1 MRIQIKNQSIAR
13 IVENKISDDEQ
24 NLTMLLQ
31 QQHHPDIENPTL
43 TSGSEDNRQITIIP
57 QNESMIKK
65 HMNSV
70 TKLKLKGVT
79 LKGSSRGAAL
89 SIT

>member
-1 MRIQIKNQSIAR
+1 
-13 IVENKISDDEQ
+13 
-24 NLTMLLQ
+24 MLLQ
-31 QQHHPDIENPTL
+31 PDIENSNL
-43 TSGSEDNRQITIIP
+43 TSGSEDNRQMTIIP

-79 LKGSSRGAAL
+79 LKGASRGAAVNITQKLL
-89 SIT
+89 SNDDQIERIPSE